1 MRPAAPDEA
10 LTRELARDSAG
21 HEGPG
26 CRGVTADRS
35 FERIDDVH
43 SLQDHLQCA
52 IELEHATLPPYLC
65 ALYSL
70 DRDRNPVAFE
80 ILLSVFVEEM
90 LHLTLAANLLNAV
103 GGRPRLDAPRMLSGH
118 PRPLPHGDPSFEIS
132 LLPFGPNALRQLARI
147 ERPAAIGAPPE
158 GDRYETISQ
167 FYDAIRNGLV
177 AVCETLGE
185 HTIFCGDP
193 ARQVTDAFSYGG
205 SGRIIAVD
213 GLASALA
220 ALDEIVEQGEGASP
234 AEVWD
239 HDRDMFHP
247 DRDEVAHCYRIHEL
261 VAGRRYR
268 RGDTPASGPT
278 GEPIT
283 VDWEGVRPVLA
294 DQRVA
299 DLPPGMP
306 IRVAQEAFN
315 AAYGALLAQL
325 EQAFNGRPEEL
336 NGAVGAMYRLKSQAE
351 ALMRM
356 PIGDGPEMAAPTF
369 EWVPRHRR
377 A

>member
-10 LTRELARDSAG
+10 LTRDLPRGSAG
-21 HEGPG
+21 HDRPAS
-26 CRGVTADRS
+26 RGGTPERS
-35 FERIDDVH
+35 FERIDDVQ
-43 SLQDHLQCA
+43 SLQAHLQCA

-65 ALYSL
+65 VLYSL

-80 ILLSVFVEEM
+80 VLLSVFVEEM
-90 LHLTLAANLLNAV
+90 LHITLAANVLNAV
-103 GGRPRLDAPRMLSGH
+103 GGRPQIDVRRMLPGH
-118 PRPLPHGDPSFEIS
+118 PRPLPHGDPSFRVS
-132 LLPFGPNALRQLARI
+132 LLPFGPDALRQLARL

-167 FYDAIRNGLV
+167 FYAAIRHGLA
-177 AVCETLGE
+177 AVCETVGE
-185 HTIFCGDP
+185 RTLFCGDP
-193 ARQVTDAFSYGG
+193 TRQVTDAFSYGG
-205 SGRIIAVD
+205 SGRIIVVD

-283 VDWEGVRPVLA
+283 VDWAGVRPMRP
-294 DQRVA
+294 DQRVEV
-299 DLPPGMP
+299 LPPGSP

-315 AAYGALLAQL
+315 TGYGALLAQL
-325 EQAFNGRPEEL
+325 EQALNGRPEGL
-336 NGAVGAMYRLKSQAE
+336 DAAVGAMYRLKTQAE

-356 PIGDGPEMAAPTF
+356 PIGDGPETAGPTF